1 MLYSFPKGT
10 PEVCVQG
17 ETLKHKHDC
26 FWDWYQAWDSTF
38 ALEPISILYSW
49 SHTRPDQAVP
59 GTLGWHGLHAKPEM
73 RLQGGPSCMFPHH
86 RRRRPWKRTQMKLSI
101 ANPDYQSWLKEK
113 AKGPSSLVPKWT
125 CSGCL
130 HHLKR
135 VWFFFK
141 YKLQNLILRL
151 CYFTGLG
158 CGSGLCIFRWSSG
171 EYKIWG
177 ILKTALHFSE
187 LKENNWEVAGVCK

>member
-1 MLYSFPKGT
+1 MTFLCALFFPKGDSWSL
-10 PEVCVQG
+10 CVQG

-101 ANPDYQSWLKEK
+101 A
-113 AKGPSSLVPKWT
+113 

-158 CGSGLCIFRWSSG
+158 WGSGLCIFRWSSG